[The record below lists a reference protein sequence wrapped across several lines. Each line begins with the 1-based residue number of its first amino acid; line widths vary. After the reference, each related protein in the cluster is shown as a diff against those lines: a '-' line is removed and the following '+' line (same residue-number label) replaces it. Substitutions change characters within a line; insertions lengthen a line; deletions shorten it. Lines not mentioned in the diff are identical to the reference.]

1 MSNMSVSSLS
11 SGLATMPVNLAE
23 RFSVD
28 DPQLGDRIDALSK
41 LFFKGISG
49 TAESSRI
56 K

>member
-1 MSNMSVSSLS
+1 V
-11 SGLATMPVNLAE
+11 PVNLAE
-23 RFSVD
+23 RSSVD

-41 LFFKGISG
+41 LFFQGISD